1 MQKFRN
7 LSQVTDQV
15 HSESTFCQ
23 RIRQHSMSQ
32 ADVEKSDLE
41 KGKTLT
47 KKSNKPLIER
57 KRRERIN
64 KCLFEMKQMLVD
76 DVKNRSPSHFKW
88 EKADVLEMSVAYIRQ
103 LRRCIAANS
112 KAKKVFSLPYFV
124 DGFSN
129 CVREMQNYTLL
140 EKWPVDLREYNNR
153 LTSHLNARLHLL
165 ISEPAMKHET
175 MSASL
180 LCDCTGANIMYY
192 NNHAYNNY
200 QQTKIMQPS
209 TFEILN
215 HTNSVG
221 CMIGT
226 SRIKAHSEE
235 KIEANC
241 CEKAYLF
248 RDNKFNDHSTAN
260 EEFTKTSCGGHRLWR
275 PF

>member
-1 MQKFRN
+1 M
-7 LSQVTDQV
+7 L
-15 HSESTFCQ
+15 
-23 RIRQHSMSQ
+23 Q
-32 ADVEKSDLE
+32 ADVEKSDSE

-47 KKSNKPLIER
+47 QKSNKPLMER
-57 KRRERIN
+57 KRRARIN
-64 KCLFEMKQMLVD
+64 KCLFEMRQMLVD
-76 DVKNRSPSHFKW
+76 DVKNGSPSHFKW
-88 EKADVLEMSVAYIRQ
+88 EKADILEMSVAYIRQ
-103 LRRCIAANS
+103 LRRRIAANS

-140 EKWPVDLREYNNR
+140 EKWPVNLREYNNR

-165 ISEPAMKHET
+165 ISEPAMKYQR

-180 LCDCTGANIMYY
+180 PCYCIGANRVYY
-192 NNHAYNNY
+192 NSHAYSNY

-215 HTNSVG
+215 HTTSVG

-226 SRIKAHSEE
+226 SGIEAHSEE
-235 KIEANC
+235 KIGA
-241 CEKAYLF
+241 EKAYLL
-248 RDNKFNDHSTAN
+248 RDNKFSDNSTAN
-260 EEFTKTSCGGHRLWR
+260 EEFTKTSCDGYRLWR